1 MCGLCNFDSF
11 KGIYFDGNK
20 SENELNTTSAGLK
33 YQSKHSAM
41 VKDKKRISYVLFL
54 QFQYIW
60 WINAKFLVISVQNK
74 FIKIDIALF
83 KYIYICNKFNSR
95 FWRKRSWDYLK
106 TQWKP

>member
-33 YQSKHSAM
+33 YQSKHSAR

-54 QFQYIW
+54 
-60 WINAKFLVISVQNK
+60 
-74 FIKIDIALF
+74 
-83 KYIYICNKFNSR
+83 
-95 FWRKRSWDYLK
+95 
-106 TQWKP
+106 